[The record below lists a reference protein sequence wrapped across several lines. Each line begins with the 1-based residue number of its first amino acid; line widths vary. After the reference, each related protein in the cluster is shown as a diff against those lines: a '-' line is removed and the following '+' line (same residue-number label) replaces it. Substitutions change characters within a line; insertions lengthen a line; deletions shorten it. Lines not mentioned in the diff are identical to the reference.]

1 MTIKELRQKHHM
13 TQEQFANEMEV
24 SRITISRL
32 EMGIAVVA
40 KTAFICRLM
49 DRFGLTLQEA
59 WDVVYNVDDGGG
71 KREAA
76 DAE

>member
-71 KREAA
+71 KRETA